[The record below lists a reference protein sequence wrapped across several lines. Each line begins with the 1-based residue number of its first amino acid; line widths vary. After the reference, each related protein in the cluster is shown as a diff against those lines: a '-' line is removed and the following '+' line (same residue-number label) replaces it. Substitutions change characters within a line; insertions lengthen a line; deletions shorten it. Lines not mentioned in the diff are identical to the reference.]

1 MIELA
6 IAGHPAF
13 RVERIEKELPPPSY
27 TAETLAELHR
37 RHPADEFLLLM
48 GSDQLPDLPG
58 WYEPKRV
65 VEQAGMVVVPR
76 PGVLVWTAEHAGAAR
91 WASMC
96 ARFGSKRW
104 PAR

>member
-37 RHPADEFLLLM
+37 RHPDHEFYLMM
-48 GSDQLPDLPG
+48 GSDRLPDLP
-58 WYEPKRV
+58 V
-65 VEQAGMVVVPR
+65 VRAAAGDR
-76 PGVLVWTAEHAGAAR
+76 AGGVGGGAAARGDALDGRAAGAGR
-91 WASMC
+91 WAWNCQRCGCGSWPS
-96 ARFGSKRW
+96 AR
-104 PAR
+104 